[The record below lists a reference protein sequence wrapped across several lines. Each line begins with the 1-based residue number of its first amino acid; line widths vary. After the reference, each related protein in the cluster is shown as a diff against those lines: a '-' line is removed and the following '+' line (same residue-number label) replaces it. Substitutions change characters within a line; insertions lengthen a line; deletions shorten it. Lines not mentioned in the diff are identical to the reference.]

1 MSGQQ
6 VADIVIDAAAAP
18 DRCFAVSENVP
29 GKSDPRTAA
38 CPVRKIKE
46 L

>member
-6 VADIVIDAAAAP
+6 VADIVIDAAAP